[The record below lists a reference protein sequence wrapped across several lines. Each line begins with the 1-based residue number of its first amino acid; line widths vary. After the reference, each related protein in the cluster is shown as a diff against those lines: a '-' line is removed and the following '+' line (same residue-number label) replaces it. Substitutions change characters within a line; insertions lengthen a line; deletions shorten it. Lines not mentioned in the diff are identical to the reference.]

1 MSFPLVGVRTSAGV
15 GAQPCCAC
23 LCACMCVCVC
33 VCVCIHMCAYGVHTG
48 HGVYAHVRARPHI
61 DVHTH
66 LAVHTHTVSGVPVLV
81 CARTCVCVQ
90 DCIAAHRS
98 QPPFLSLPGF
108 LGHVLNIF
116 WYLCVTFSRLLIPFH
131 TKEHRGHSK
140 TWLSHPVSSSA
151 PETPGVCQ
159 PWSPLW
165 PGGRVGSPPASSLS
179 LP

>member
-1 MSFPLVGVRTSAGV
+1 
-15 GAQPCCAC
+15 
-23 LCACMCVCVC
+23 
-33 VCVCIHMCAYGVHTG
+33 MCAYGVHTG
-48 HGVYAHVRARPHI
+48 DGVYAHVCARPHI

-66 LAVHTHTVSGVPVLV
+66 PPVHTHTVSGVPVLV

-108 LGHVLNIF
+108 LGHILNIPL
-116 WYLCVTFSRLLIPFH
+116 YLCVTFSRLLIPFH

-151 PETPGVCQ
+151 PETRGVCQ

-165 PGGRVGSPPASSLS
+165 PGTCISWDKRSLAQS
-179 LP
+179 YLLALGLTNTFGKFKPVPVRLRRG